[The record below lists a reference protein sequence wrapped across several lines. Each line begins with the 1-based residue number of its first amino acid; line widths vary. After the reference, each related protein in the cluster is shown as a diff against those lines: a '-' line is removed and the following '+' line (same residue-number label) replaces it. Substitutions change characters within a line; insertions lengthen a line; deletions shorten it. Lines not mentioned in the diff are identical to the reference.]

1 VGRPLFLYECSGKA
15 GERSVDDVIMKRA
28 QLMAVKKQRGDDE
41 GYIGG
46 KEGDIK
52 VQAVKTLNYSK
63 RPGGMT
69 LKDLKHPFAETQ
81 AINSYSECY

>member
-1 VGRPLFLYECSGKA
+1 
-15 GERSVDDVIMKRA
+15 MNRA
-28 QLMAVKKQRGDDE
+28 QLMAVKKQRRDDVE
-41 GYIGG
+41 YIGG
-46 KEGDIK
+46 EGEIK

-63 RPGGMT
+63 CPEGMT